1 MDSQTHQQS
10 LLAAALWRKVEE
22 CVPRDSRARAAAK
35 LTSLILQ
42 GARRPANR
50 PERRDWTKK
59 LIEAI
64 DNEANRTEALRVLL
78 VRADWQ
84 ASVESANAM
93 AGAVITAVVE
103 KYPSSEEDDGS
114 PSPARTLGVQIEER
128 DERFHT
134 IGESVAS
141 SRDATHLSA
150 APSPNPRTPRGAAA
164 EAALAD
170 VVNNMQDLRH
180 RAASQRTVAA
190 LINDLEQRAATAV
203 GQLGTQVA
211 DLARRMTVTADPEG
225 DMSDGLERLV
235 TQVHDSSTSFRQDL
249 AALRDNSNVTNEQV
263 SALAKKI
270 DTCVADMSAAC
281 KTLHAAVEAA
291 VNGVAVTHHQ
301 QQLQL
306 DSHETKLNQLE
317 HQIAAKTAELGR
329 RSHGAD
335 SAQILA
341 DLKRLHDEVADLSS
355 NASAAHAAIDA
366 RVFVHDGKLRALEQQ
381 IAAKTAELGRRS
393 HGADST
399 QILADLT
406 RLHTEVANLA
416 SNATAAHS
424 VIDAR
429 VSAHDGKLR
438 DLEQQIASKTA
449 ELGRRSHGVGSAQI
463 LADLKRL
470 HDEVADLASNASAAH
485 AAIDARVF
493 VHDAKLRDLEQQIAT
508 KTAELGRRSHGA
520 DSTQI
525 LADLKRL
532 HDEVAD
538 ISTNAVTAH
547 TVLDARVSAHDQK
560 LRDIEQQIASKTA
573 ELGRRSHGADST
585 QLVADLQRLH
595 AEVADLS
602 SNAFSAHASVLD
614 RVSQQDSLLSQMR
627 AQLAQLQLAQQQQ
640 QPQQQQQQQQQPQQ
654 QQSSAY
660 GAHEVATLRA
670 EVLALRAQQQWVQQ
684 QQQQSTAP
692 VHQHTAQLDA
702 IAHVAMTSRTATAHT
717 LATVGSNR
725 PAFLHEDAEQTFDD
739 AFRAMPI
746 YRWKTQATL
755 FKQNEATFYR
765 DLVSVAT
772 LYNRCGHDVDG
783 MVRVFVDHFGET
795 KPQHRQVHFRALAE
809 RDHFNT
815 LVRAAHEDR
824 SQAATLRELIALRID
839 DRPTADLETR
849 LERLYYARTLPA
861 HWQASDVDDFT
872 AGRKAIVDNDG
883 IRVKGAKAPKADPP
897 PPKKADPPPPSPTK
911 GAKQPPKNG

>member
-134 IGESVAS
+134 IEESVAS

-341 DLKRLHDEVADLSS
+341 DLKRLHDEVADL
-355 NASAAHAAIDA
+355 
-366 RVFVHDGKLRALEQQ
+366 
-381 IAAKTAELGRRS
+381 
-393 HGADST
+393 
-399 QILADLT
+399 
-406 RLHTEVANLA
+406 
-416 SNATAAHS
+416 
-424 VIDAR
+424 
-429 VSAHDGKLR
+429 
-438 DLEQQIASKTA
+438 
-449 ELGRRSHGVGSAQI
+449 
-463 LADLKRL
+463 
-470 HDEVADLASNASAAH
+470 ASNASAAH

-640 QPQQQQQQQQQPQQ
+640 QPQQQQQQQQQQQPQQ